1 MPPRE
6 RKQRV
11 RRITQGDMP
20 PGVSIDDVAA
30 VPRLLGM
37 LKEELENLRTGLFL
51 RLDRIA
57 IRQDDHETRIIALEK
72 AIAK

>member
-1 MPPRE
+1 MPP

-11 RRITQGDMP
+11 RRITQGDLP
-20 PGVSIDDVAA
+20 PSVSIDDIAA